1 MNCAMIFSLFK
12 IAGMRDNTLNKIVR
26 CPLPHF
32 LSNIPSHYP
41 SLFYQSRSTDLLPT
55 VARNENEMESSLNTE
70 CQRKETLNMVSGRT
84 SNARK
89 TYKA

>member
-1 MNCAMIFSLFK
+1 MIFSLFK
-12 IAGMRDNTLNKIVR
+12 IAGMRDNTLNKIAR

-41 SLFYQSRSTDLLPT
+41 GGFNHGGSADMLPT

-70 CQRKETLNMVSGRT
+70 CQRKETLDRVAGRI
-84 SNARK
+84 
-89 TYKA
+89 Y

>member
-1 MNCAMIFSLFK
+1 MIFSLFK

-41 SLFYQSRSTDLLPT
+41 SLFYQSRSTDMLPT

-70 CQRKETLNMVSGRT
+70 CQRKETLDRVAGRI
-84 SNARK
+84 
-89 TYKA
+89 Y

>member
-1 MNCAMIFSLFK
+1 MIFSLFK

-41 SLFYQSRSTDLLPT
+41 SLFYQSRSTDMLPT
-55 VARNENEMESSLNTE
+55 VARIENEMESSLNTE
-70 CQRKETLNMVSGRT
+70 CQRKETLDRVAGRIYI

-89 TYKA
+89 P

>member
-1 MNCAMIFSLFK
+1 MIFSLFK
-12 IAGMRDNTLNKIVR
+12 IAGMRDNTLNKMVS

-41 SLFYQSRSTDLLPT
+41 GLFYQSGSADLLPT

-70 CQRKETLNMVSGRT
+70 CQRKETLDRVAGRI
-84 SNARK
+84 
-89 TYKA
+89 Y

>member
-1 MNCAMIFSLFK
+1 MIFSLFK
-12 IAGMRDNTLNKIVR
+12 ISGMRDNTLNKIVR

-70 CQRKETLNMVSGRT
+70 CQRKETLDRVAGRIYI

-89 TYKA
+89 P